1 MFANYKAL
9 VHIKWCNFNS
19 VLTDEF
25 KSLLQ
30 TGELSDILI
39 EIVDGSKICA
49 HKIILRSTSEYFRDI
64 FNIDPRSRHIKLP
77 TDAVATKFAILF
89 MYHGE
94 VNILKTDL
102 AAFLEAAKL
111 LRLKGFDAVRISDLG
126 TERDLKINLGQQSD
140 EYLKYMN
147 ANRSH
152 PNDFIASTGKRLRK
166 TVKRSAASNNDLAIN
181 KFVCK
186 SNSISRPSTS
196 RSCTKSADSSQL
208 SFVSFASSSSSIDFS
223 EYKKAP
229 SPSNDQSSPEIV
241 E

>member
-9 VHIKWCNFNS
+9 VQIKWCDFNS

-49 HKIILRSTSEYFRDI
+49 HKIILRNGSEYFRDF
-64 FNIDPRSRHIKLP
+64 FNINPRSRYIKLP

-102 AAFLEAAKL
+102 DAFLEAAKL
-111 LRLKGFDAVRISDLG
+111 LRLKGFEAVRKSDLG
-126 TERDLKINLGQQSD
+126 TERDFNINLGQKCDKYS
-140 EYLKYMN
+140 KYMKTHY
-147 ANRSH
+147 SY
-152 PNDFIASTGKRLRK
+152 PNDFIPSTGKLLRK
-166 TVKRSAASNNDLAIN
+166 TVKRSATSNNDLAIHE
-181 KFVCK
+181 FVRQ

-196 RSCTKSADSSQL
+196 NSCTESVDSGHL
-208 SFVSFASSSSSIDFS
+208 SFASSSSKIDFS
-223 EYKKAP
+223 EYKKT
-229 SPSNDQSSPEIV
+229 PSNGQGSPEIV
-241 E
+241 V